1 MKTLLTVEELDED
14 ELKFEDLQT
23 LHNNLAEELCMDPG
37 AQSNNELFKRYIQ
50 AYNKLQKV
58 WNAIQRE
65 LNELVGKRNLW

>member
-37 AQSNNELFKRYIQ
+37 AQSNNELFKRYTQ

-58 WNAIQRE
+58 KNTVQRE

>member
-14 ELKFEDLQT
+14 ELKFENLQT
-23 LHNNLAEELCMDPG
+23 LHNSLAEELCKDSG
-37 AQSNNELFKRYIQ
+37 LQSNSELFKRYTQ

-58 WNAIQRE
+58 KTTVQRE